1 MEDVKVNY
9 NSAKPARLGALACA
23 QGTDIDVGPGQ
34 EKHLAHEAWHLVQQ
48 KQRRLPP
55 TIYMEGVPIN
65 DDPALEHEADVMSE
79 RALRQSKHQVTRQLA
94 TTAVTVISGQNQTP
108 VQLKIEDSE
117 IKRIKANQSHVSLN
131 NDQSKIFKISNIIKT
146 KGATAKATTAVYE
159 LESVTD
165 GSKNIVTESVLKAN
179 YNISKPPSKPGKEK
193 KTTNSSTSNQAG
205 LSSVGGQEIPEFKR
219 SFIEGSKTHNK
230 YTNLMAMDFLYDE
243 AQTNKQD
250 IYSFAHYSFD
260 VVNVNNENVNNEGEA
275 NKKQNDHLT
284 IENSLPAFIAA
295 VKGNVTELIN
305 DKFLKEKIAQRM
317 DKRDFNQILR
327 RQGMP
332 DVDNFNFRLKMAE
345 QRRAN
350 IGESLTAKE
359 AKTQSGQTIDI
370 KTVGMI
376 PVLDSDE
383 PQVSVEEGISLKMFK
398 NNLLEPTLNNIATG
412 TVRPPVQ
419 KILDSIDKM
428 ANRMNP
434 VLNSPEHLY
443 LNKANAWQFMKFAYV
458 CIEQAGLSGTPLKFA
473 FETEG
478 DKTKISIR
486 KDTFEDPKWDGIV
499 GDPSFA
505 TNAELVERVS
515 FLRAPNSDVE
525 SVDIKE
531 GVQGYET
538 VKKAL
543 IETYWQK
550 VVTWMGESR

>member
-1 MEDVKVNY
+1 
-9 NSAKPARLGALACA
+9 
-23 QGTDIDVGPGQ
+23 
-34 EKHLAHEAWHLVQQ
+34 
-48 KQRRLPP
+48 
-55 TIYMEGVPIN
+55 
-65 DDPALEHEADVMSE
+65 
-79 RALRQSKHQVTRQLA
+79 
-94 TTAVTVISGQNQTP
+94 
-108 VQLKIEDSE
+108 
-117 IKRIKANQSHVSLN
+117 
-131 NDQSKIFKISNIIKT
+131 
-146 KGATAKATTAVYE
+146 VYE

-219 SFIEGSKTHNK
+219 SFIEGSKTNNK

-260 VVNVNNENVNNEGEA
+260 VVNVNEGEA

-376 PVLDSDE
+376 PVLESDE

-398 NNLLEPTLNNIATG
+398 NNLLEPTLNNIAIG

-434 VLNSPEHLY
+434 VLSSPEHLY

-458 CIEQAGLSGTPLKFA
+458 CIEQAGLSGTPLEFKFKA
-473 FETEG
+473 DG
-478 DKTKISIR
+478 DKINISVR
-486 KDTFEDPKWDGIV
+486 KNTFEDSKWTDIV
-499 GDPSFA
+499 GDPNFTS
-505 TNAELVERVS
+505 NAELVESVNS
-515 FLRAPNSDVE
+515 LRAPNSNVE

-550 VVTWMGESR
+550 VVNWMGESR